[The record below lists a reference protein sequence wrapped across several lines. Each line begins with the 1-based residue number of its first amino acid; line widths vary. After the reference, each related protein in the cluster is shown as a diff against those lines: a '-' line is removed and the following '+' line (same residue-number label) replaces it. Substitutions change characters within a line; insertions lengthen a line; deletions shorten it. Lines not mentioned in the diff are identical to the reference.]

1 MKSKKSEHNL
11 KGIDDSFMDSL
22 LDSKIEINRLKK
34 QISDLNSKN
43 KKLKDQVEISNSCI
57 FSFISVVIIYS
68 SNIYKL
74 AFFVIRK
81 ILNSDEKRSSSSEN
95 DLSAFLLTLLGFFV
109 WSIRTVYQEKT
120 NIYYSLVIEITYFS
134 IWIFVLYFSKLFF
147 DIVFRKDILEINE
160 S

>member
-43 KKLKDQVEISNSCI
+43 KKLKDQVEISNSCL
-57 FSFISVVIIYS
+57 FSFVSCIIIYS
-68 SNIYKL
+68 SNIYKF
-74 AFFVIRK
+74 AVFVIRK
-81 ILNSDEKRSSSSEN
+81 ILISDEKSSSSSEN

-109 WSIRTVYQEKT
+109 WSIRTVYQEKSD
-120 NIYYSLVIEITYFS
+120 IYYSLFIEITYFS

-160 S
+160 G